1 MSPVR
6 GNTNGSGTDD
16 SVAQTTDIGPA
27 AAVSGLDE
35 GEVSVLRQVG
45 EQWDR
50 AVGGRSDWLHALP
63 VDPALHRFPRSLQ
76 PVGAGRFA
84 AVDFVETDGSTRVSA
99 TSHADAVPSR
109 AGRAAST
116 FRRIALGAPLVS
128 SAVAHER
135 MRKLIAL
142 PILASDAL
150 SSVAYGP
157 EAMLVVLALAGS
169 AALDLSLWIAA
180 AIVVLMLAVGL
191 SYRQL
196 IKAYPHGGGSY
207 IVAGENLGQFPAL
220 IAAAGLLIDYV
231 LTVAVS
237 ISAGVA
243 AVTSALPGLAS
254 IAVPMG
260 VGVIAILL
268 VGNLRGVRQAG
279 AIFSVPTYAFVLAM
293 FLLIAVELV
302 HASGRGFATTP
313 AVGLRPIEGIS
324 VLLVLRAFSSG
335 ATAMTGI
342 EAISNAVP
350 AFHPPAWHNARTVL
364 TLMLGLLV
372 TMFAGLIVVIHF
384 DGLVPRPGETLLSQL
399 AHRSLGSGPLYA
411 YVQISTALVLLLAAN
426 TAFNGFPRLLS
437 FMARNGHAPRLF
449 LRLGDRLAFSNG
461 TILLAVAAALLFAA
475 FDAKTDALIP
485 LYAIGVFIAF
495 TFSQAGMVVHWWR
508 HHDPH
513 WRKSMLLNAIG
524 AVLSA
529 VVFVIAAVTKFSEGA
544 WVALLLIALLVLTTW
559 RIHNH
564 YTNVQKALAL
574 HPHHL
579 TSPLHPIVPDQT
591 RAAGAAD
598 EPLSTTKR
606 TELDDTPDQLRHL
619 AIVPVGR
626 LDLCSLR
633 ALAYAASLGQP
644 VLAVHLS
651 PDDEEGE
658 RFRGY
663 WRAWGNHLPLQVVD
677 SPYRA
682 LTAPLARY
690 IHALHSQQP
699 GLTLTVVLPE
709 LIVKHSWHQPLHNQ
723 TNRRL
728 RRALRQQPG
737 VVTTT
742 IPLRLPA

>member
-1 MSPVR
+1 M
-6 GNTNGSGTDD
+6 DD
-16 SVAQTTDIGPA
+16 WAAATTDVGPA

-35 GEVSVLRQVG
+35 GEVAVLRRVG
-45 EQWDR
+45 QQWDR
-50 AVGGRSDWLHALP
+50 ALAGRSGSLRNLP
-63 VDPALHRFPRSLQ
+63 VDPGLHRFPRSLQ
-76 PVGAGRFA
+76 PVGPGRFTQIEFA
-84 AVDFVETDGSTRVSA
+84 EVDGSRQSGT
-99 TSHADAVPSR
+99 TSR
-109 AGRAAST
+109 L
-116 FRRIALGAPLVS
+116 RRIAFGAPLAS

-142 PILASDAL
+142 PILSSDAL

-157 EAMLVVLALAGS
+157 EAMLAVLALAGGG
-169 AALDLSLWIAA
+169 ALGLSLWIAA

-207 IVAGENLGQFPAL
+207 VVAGENLGQIPAL

-254 IAVPMG
+254 AAVPLG
-260 VGVIAILL
+260 VGVIAVLL
-268 VGNLRGVRQAG
+268 VGNLRGVREAG
-279 AIFSVPTYAFVLAM
+279 AIFSAPTYAFVVAIVT
-293 FLLIAVELV
+293 LIGVDLI
-302 HASGRGFATTP
+302 HASSRGFASTP

-324 VLLVLRAFSSG
+324 ALLVLRAFSSG

-350 AFHPPAWHNARTVL
+350 AFQPPAWRNARTVL

-372 TMFAGLIVVIHF
+372 TMFAGLIIVIHL
-384 DGLVPRPGETLLSQL
+384 DGIVPRPGETLLSQL
-399 AHRSLGSGPLYA
+399 ARHSLGSGVLYA

-437 FMARNGHAPRLF
+437 FMAHNGHAPRLF

-461 TILLAVAAALLFAA
+461 TILLAAAAALVFTA
-475 FDAKTDALIP
+475 FDARTDALIP
-485 LYAIGVFIAF
+485 LYAVGVFVAF
-495 TFSQAGMVVHWWR
+495 TFSQIGMVVHWWR

-513 WRKSMLLNAIG
+513 WRKSMFLNAIG

-529 VVFVIAAVTKFSEGA
+529 VVFLIAAVTKFSQGA
-544 WVALLLIALLVLTTW
+544 WVALLLMALLVVTTSRIRRHYGNVRQALT
-559 RIHNH
+559 
-564 YTNVQKALAL
+564 L
-574 HPHHL
+574 HPDQPI
-579 TSPLHPIVPDQT
+579 SPAHPIVP
-591 RAAGAAD
+591 RRVAAANTDGEQANGTQQPEGEESA
-598 EPLSTTKR
+598 
-606 TELDDTPDQLRHL
+606 DQLRHL

-626 LDLCSLR
+626 LDLSSLR
-633 ALAYAASLGQP
+633 ALACAASLGRP

-651 PDDEEGE
+651 PDDEEAQ

-663 WRAWGNHLPLQVVD
+663 WQAWGNHLPLQIVD

-690 IHALHSQQP
+690 IHALHNQQP
-699 GLTLTVVLPE
+699 DLTLTIVLPE
-709 LIVKHSWHQPLHNQ
+709 LIVKHFWQQPLHNH
-723 TNRRL
+723 TGRRL
-728 RRALRQQPG
+728 QHALRHQAG
-737 VVTTT
+737 IVTIT
-742 IPLRLPA
+742 IPLHLPA

>member
-1 MSPVR
+1 MQQGR
-6 GNTNGSGTDD
+6 DD
-16 SVAQTTDIGPA
+16 SAATATDVGPTA
-27 AAVSGLDE
+27 TVSGLDE
-35 GEVSVLRQVG
+35 GEVAVLRQVG

-50 AVGGRSDWLHALP
+50 ALAGRSGWLRDLP
-63 VDPALHRFPRSLQ
+63 VDPGLHRFPRSLQ
-76 PVGAGRFA
+76 PVGPGRFTQ
-84 AVDFVETDGSTRVSA
+84 VELAEADGVR
-99 TSHADAVPSR
+99 PSDL
-109 AGRAAST
+109 ASRL
-116 FRRIALGAPLVS
+116 RRIAFGVPLAS

-142 PILASDAL
+142 PILSSDAL

-157 EAMLVVLALAGS
+157 EAMLAVLVLAGGGAIG
-169 AALDLSLWIAA
+169 LSLWISA

-196 IKAYPHGGGSY
+196 IRAYPHGGGSY
-207 IVAGENLGQFPAL
+207 IVAGENLGQIPAL

-254 IAVPMG
+254 AAVPLG
-260 VGVIAILL
+260 VGVIAVLL
-268 VGNLRGVRQAG
+268 VGNLRGVREAG
-279 AIFSVPTYAFVLAM
+279 AIFSAPTYAFVVAIVM
-293 FLLIAVELV
+293 LIGVELI
-302 HASGRGFATTP
+302 HASGRGFASTP
-313 AVGLRPIEGIS
+313 AVGLRPPIEGVS

-350 AFHPPAWHNARTVL
+350 AFQPPAWRNARTVL

-372 TMFAGLIVVIHF
+372 AMFAGLIVVIHL
-384 DGLVPRPGETLLSQL
+384 DGIVPRPGETLLSQL
-399 AHRSLGSGPLYA
+399 ARHSLGSGVLYA

-437 FMARNGHAPRLF
+437 FMAHNGHAPRLF

-461 TILLAVAAALLFAA
+461 TILLAAAAALVFTA

-485 LYAIGVFIAF
+485 LYAVGVFVAF
-495 TFSQAGMVVHWWR
+495 TFSQTGMVVHWWR

-513 WRKSMLLNAIG
+513 WRKSMFLNAIG

-529 VVFVIAAVTKFSEGA
+529 VVFLIAAVTKFSQGA
-544 WVALLLIALLVLTTW
+544 WVALLLMALLVLTTS
-559 RIHNH
+559 RIRRH
-564 YTNVQKALAL
+564 YRNVQQALTL
-574 HPHHL
+574 HPDQRSSQ
-579 TSPLHPIVPDQT
+579 THPIVPV
-591 RAAGAAD
+591 
-598 EPLSTTKR
+598 STTQQPAG
-606 TELDDTPDQLRHL
+606 EEDPDRLRQLTV
-619 AIVPVGR
+619 VPVGR
-626 LDLCSLR
+626 LDLSSLR
-633 ALAYAASLGQP
+633 ALAYAASLGRP

-651 PDDEEGE
+651 PDDEEAQ

-663 WRAWGNHLPLQVVD
+663 WQAWGNHLPLQIVD

-699 GLTLTVVLPE
+699 DLTLTIVLPE
-709 LIVKHSWHQPLHNQ
+709 LIVKHFWQQPLHNH
-723 TNRRL
+723 TGRRL
-728 RRALRQQPG
+728 QHVLRHQPG
-737 VVTTT
+737 IVTTA
-742 IPLRLPA
+742 IPLHLLA

>member
-1 MSPVR
+1 MQHGR
-6 GNTNGSGTDD
+6 DD
-16 SVAQTTDIGPA
+16 SAATATDVGPTA
-27 AAVSGLDE
+27 TVSGLDE
-35 GEVSVLRQVG
+35 GEVAVLRQVG

-50 AVGGRSDWLHALP
+50 ALAGRSGWLRDLP
-63 VDPALHRFPRSLQ
+63 VDPGLHRFPRSLQ
-76 PVGAGRFA
+76 PVGPGRFTQ
-84 AVDFVETDGSTRVSA
+84 VELAEADGVR
-99 TSHADAVPSR
+99 PSDL
-109 AGRAAST
+109 ASRL
-116 FRRIALGAPLVS
+116 RRIAFGVPLAS

-142 PILASDAL
+142 PILSSDAL

-157 EAMLVVLALAGS
+157 EAMLAVLVLAGGGAIG
-169 AALDLSLWIAA
+169 LSLWISA

-196 IKAYPHGGGSY
+196 IRAYPHGGGSY
-207 IVAGENLGQFPAL
+207 IVAGENLGQIPAL

-254 IAVPMG
+254 AAVPLG
-260 VGVIAILL
+260 VGVIAVLL
-268 VGNLRGVRQAG
+268 VGNLRGVREAG
-279 AIFSVPTYAFVLAM
+279 AIFSAPTYAFVGAIVM
-293 FLLIAVELV
+293 LIGVELI
-302 HASGRGFATTP
+302 HASGRGFASTP
-313 AVGLRPIEGIS
+313 AVGLRPPIEGVS

-350 AFHPPAWHNARTVL
+350 AFQPPAWRNARTVL

-372 TMFAGLIVVIHF
+372 AMFAGLIVVIHL
-384 DGLVPRPGETLLSQL
+384 DGIVPRPGETLLSQL
-399 AHRSLGSGPLYA
+399 ARHSLGSGVLYA

-437 FMARNGHAPRLF
+437 FMAHNGHAPRLF

-461 TILLAVAAALLFAA
+461 TILLAAAAALVFTA

-485 LYAIGVFIAF
+485 LYAVGVFVAF
-495 TFSQAGMVVHWWR
+495 TFSQTGMVVHWWR

-513 WRKSMLLNAIG
+513 WRKSMVLNAIG

-529 VVFVIAAVTKFSEGA
+529 VVFLIAAVTKFSQGA
-544 WVALLLIALLVLTTW
+544 WVALLLMALLVLTTS
-559 RIHNH
+559 RIRRH
-564 YTNVQKALAL
+564 YRNVQQALTL
-574 HPHHL
+574 HPDQRSSQ
-579 TSPLHPIVPDQT
+579 THPIVPV
-591 RAAGAAD
+591 
-598 EPLSTTKR
+598 STTQQPAG
-606 TELDDTPDQLRHL
+606 EEDPDRLRQLTV
-619 AIVPVGR
+619 VPVGR
-626 LDLCSLR
+626 LDLSSLR
-633 ALAYAASLGQP
+633 ALAYAASLGGP

-651 PDDEEGE
+651 PDDEEAQ

-663 WRAWGNHLPLQVVD
+663 WQAWGNHLPLQIVD

-699 GLTLTVVLPE
+699 DLTLTIVLPE
-709 LIVKHSWHQPLHNQ
+709 LIVKHLWQQPLHNH
-723 TNRRL
+723 TGRRL
-728 RRALRQQPG
+728 QHALRHQPG
-737 VVTTT
+737 IVTTA
-742 IPLRLPA
+742 IPLHLLA

>member
-1 MSPVR
+1 MQHGR
-6 GNTNGSGTDD
+6 DD
-16 SVAQTTDIGPA
+16 SAATATDVGPTA
-27 AAVSGLDE
+27 TVSGLDE
-35 GEVSVLRQVG
+35 GEVAVLRQVG

-50 AVGGRSDWLHALP
+50 ALAGRSGWLRDLP
-63 VDPALHRFPRSLQ
+63 VDPGLHRFPRSLQ
-76 PVGAGRFA
+76 PVGPGRFTQ
-84 AVDFVETDGSTRVSA
+84 VELAEADGVR
-99 TSHADAVPSR
+99 PSDL
-109 AGRAAST
+109 ASRL
-116 FRRIALGAPLVS
+116 RRIAFGVPLAS

-142 PILASDAL
+142 PILSSDAL

-157 EAMLVVLALAGS
+157 EAMLAVLVLAGGGAIG
-169 AALDLSLWIAA
+169 LSLWISA

-207 IVAGENLGQFPAL
+207 VVAGENLGQIPAL

-254 IAVPMG
+254 AAVPLG
-260 VGVIAILL
+260 VGVIAVLL
-268 VGNLRGVRQAG
+268 VGNLRGVREAG
-279 AIFSVPTYAFVLAM
+279 AIFSAPTYAFVVAIVT
-293 FLLIAVELV
+293 LIGVDLI
-302 HASGRGFATTP
+302 HASSRGFASTP

-350 AFHPPAWHNARTVL
+350 AFQPPAWRNARTVL

-372 TMFAGLIVVIHF
+372 TMFAGLVIVIHL
-384 DGLVPRPGETLLSQL
+384 DGIVPRPGETLLSQL
-399 AHRSLGSGPLYA
+399 ARHSLGSGVLYA

-437 FMARNGHAPRLF
+437 FMAHNGHAPRLF

-461 TILLAVAAALLFAA
+461 TILLAAAAALVFTA

-485 LYAIGVFIAF
+485 LYAVGVFVAF
-495 TFSQAGMVVHWWR
+495 TFSQTGMVVHWWR

-513 WRKSMLLNAIG
+513 WRKSMFLNAIG

-529 VVFVIAAVTKFSEGA
+529 VVFLIAAVTKFSQGA
-544 WVALLLIALLVLTTW
+544 WVALLLMALLVLTTS
-559 RIHNH
+559 RIRRH
-564 YTNVQKALAL
+564 YRNVQQALTL
-574 HPHHL
+574 HPDQPSSQ
-579 TSPLHPIVPDQT
+579 THPIVPVNSTQQP
-591 RAAGAAD
+591 AG
-598 EPLSTTKR
+598 E
-606 TELDDTPDQLRHL
+606 EGPDRLRQLT
-619 AIVPVGR
+619 IVPVGR
-626 LDLCSLR
+626 LDLSSLR
-633 ALAYAASLGQP
+633 ALAYAASLGRP

-651 PDDEEGE
+651 PDDEEAQ
-658 RFRGY
+658 RFREY
-663 WRAWGNHLPLQVVD
+663 WQAWGNHLPLQIVD

-699 GLTLTVVLPE
+699 DLTLTIVLPE
-709 LIVKHSWHQPLHNQ
+709 LIVKHFWQQPLHNH
-723 TNRRL
+723 TGRRL
-728 RRALRQQPG
+728 QHALRHQPG
-737 VVTTT
+737 IVTTA
-742 IPLRLPA
+742 IPLHLLA

>member
-1 MSPVR
+1 MQQGR
-6 GNTNGSGTDD
+6 DD
-16 SVAQTTDIGPA
+16 SAATATDVGPTA
-27 AAVSGLDE
+27 TVSGLDE
-35 GEVSVLRQVG
+35 GEVAVLRQVG

-50 AVGGRSDWLHALP
+50 ALAGRSGWLRDLP
-63 VDPALHRFPRSLQ
+63 VDPGLHRFPRSLQ
-76 PVGAGRFA
+76 PVGPGRFTQ
-84 AVDFVETDGSTRVSA
+84 VELAEADGVR
-99 TSHADAVPSR
+99 PSDL
-109 AGRAAST
+109 ASRL
-116 FRRIALGAPLVS
+116 RRIAFGVPLAS

-142 PILASDAL
+142 PILSSDAL

-157 EAMLVVLALAGS
+157 EAMLAVLVLAGGGAIG
-169 AALDLSLWIAA
+169 LSLWISA

-196 IKAYPHGGGSY
+196 IRAYPHGGGSY
-207 IVAGENLGQFPAL
+207 IVAGENLGQIPAL

-254 IAVPMG
+254 AAVPLG
-260 VGVIAILL
+260 VGVIAVLL
-268 VGNLRGVRQAG
+268 VGNLRGVREAG
-279 AIFSVPTYAFVLAM
+279 AIFSAPTYAFVVAIVM
-293 FLLIAVELV
+293 LIGVELI
-302 HASGRGFATTP
+302 HASGRGFASTP
-313 AVGLRPIEGIS
+313 AVGLRPPIEGVS

-350 AFHPPAWHNARTVL
+350 AFQPPAWRNARTVL

-372 TMFAGLIVVIHF
+372 AMFAGLIVVIHL
-384 DGLVPRPGETLLSQL
+384 DGIVPRPGETLLSQL
-399 AHRSLGSGPLYA
+399 ARHSLGSGVLYA

-437 FMARNGHAPRLF
+437 FMAHNGHAPRLF

-461 TILLAVAAALLFAA
+461 TILLAAAAALVFTA

-485 LYAIGVFIAF
+485 LYAVGVFVAF
-495 TFSQAGMVVHWWR
+495 TFSQTGMVVHWWR

-513 WRKSMLLNAIG
+513 WRKSMFLNAIG

-529 VVFVIAAVTKFSEGA
+529 VVFLIAAVTKFSQGA
-544 WVALLLIALLVLTTW
+544 WVALLLMALLVLTTS
-559 RIHNH
+559 RIRRH
-564 YTNVQKALAL
+564 YRNVQQALTL
-574 HPHHL
+574 HPDQRSSQ
-579 TSPLHPIVPDQT
+579 THPIVPV
-591 RAAGAAD
+591 
-598 EPLSTTKR
+598 STTQQPAG
-606 TELDDTPDQLRHL
+606 EEDPDRLRQLTV
-619 AIVPVGR
+619 VPVGR
-626 LDLCSLR
+626 LDLSSLR
-633 ALAYAASLGQP
+633 ALAYAASLGRP

-651 PDDEEGE
+651 PDDEEAQ

-663 WRAWGNHLPLQVVD
+663 WQAWGNHLPLQIVD

-699 GLTLTVVLPE
+699 DLTLTIVLPE
-709 LIVKHSWHQPLHNQ
+709 LIVKHLWQQPLHNH
-723 TNRRL
+723 TGRRL
-728 RRALRQQPG
+728 QHALRHQPG
-737 VVTTT
+737 IVTTA
-742 IPLRLPA
+742 IPLHLLA

>member
-1 MSPVR
+1 M
-6 GNTNGSGTDD
+6 TDA
-16 SVAQTTDIGPA
+16 SAAQTEIGPA

-35 GEVSVLRQVG
+35 SEVSVLRQVG
-45 EQWDR
+45 EQWGR
-50 AVGGRSDWLHALP
+50 AVGGRSEWLQALP
-63 VDPALHRFPRSLQ
+63 VDPGLHRFPRSLQ
-76 PVGAGRFA
+76 PIGAGRFA
-84 AVDFVETDGSTRVSA
+84 AVDFVESDRPAQIGA
-99 TSHADAVPSR
+99 TSHADAVASPSG
-109 AGRAAST
+109 AAASRL
-116 FRRIALGAPLVS
+116 RRIAFGAPLAS
-128 SAVAHER
+128 SAVGHER

-142 PILASDAL
+142 PILSSDAL

-157 EAMLVVLALAGS
+157 EAMLAVLALAGS
-169 AALDLSLWIAA
+169 AALDLSLWISA
-180 AIVVLMLAVGL
+180 AIVALMLAVGL

-207 IVAGENLGQFPAL
+207 VVAGENLGQIPAL
-220 IAAAGLLIDYV
+220 TAAAGLLIDYV

-243 AVTSALPGLAS
+243 AVTSALPSLAS
-254 IAVPMG
+254 DAVPLG
-260 VGVIAILL
+260 VGVIALLL

-279 AIFSVPTYAFVLAM
+279 TIFSAPTYAFVLAI
-293 FLLIAVELV
+293 FVLIGVELV
-302 HASGRGFATTP
+302 HASARGFAPTP

-350 AFHPPAWHNARTVL
+350 AFQPPAWRNARTVL
-364 TLMLGLLV
+364 TIMLGLLV
-372 TMFAGLIVVIHF
+372 AMFAGLIVVIHL
-384 DGLVPRPGETLLSQL
+384 DGIVPRPGQTLLSQL
-399 AHRSLGSGPLYA
+399 AHHSLGSGALYA

-437 FMARNGHAPRLF
+437 FMAQNGHAPRLF

-461 TILLAVAAALLFAA
+461 TILLAAAAALLFAA

-485 LYAIGVFIAF
+485 LYAVGVFVAF
-495 TFSQAGMVVHWWR
+495 TFSQTGMVVHWWR
-508 HHDPH
+508 HRDPH
-513 WRKSMLLNAIG
+513 WRKSMLLNAS
-524 AVLSA
+524 AALLSA
-529 VVFVIAAVTKFSEGA
+529 VVFVIAAVTKFSQGA

-559 RIHNH
+559 RIRNH
-564 YTNVQKALAL
+564 YGNVRQALAL
-574 HPHHL
+574 HPDQL
-579 TSPLHPIVPDQT
+579 TSPRQPIVPDQT
-591 RAAGAAD
+591 QTANTERAQPNAAQQS
-598 EPLSTTKR
+598 EREES
-606 TELDDTPDQLRHL
+606 PDQLQHL

-626 LDLCSLR
+626 LDLSSLR

-651 PDDEEGE
+651 ADKEEAE

-663 WRAWGNHLPLQVVD
+663 WQTWGNHLPLQIVD

-699 GLTLTVVLPE
+699 ELTLTVVLPE
-709 LIVKHSWHQPLHNQ
+709 LIVKHPWHQPLHNQ
-723 TNRRL
+723 TSRRL
-728 RRALRQQPG
+728 RHALRHQPG
-737 VVTTT
+737 IVTTT
-742 IPLRLPA
+742 IPLHLPA

>member
-1 MSPVR
+1 MQQGR
-6 GNTNGSGTDD
+6 DD
-16 SVAQTTDIGPA
+16 SAATATDVGPTA
-27 AAVSGLDE
+27 TVSGLDE
-35 GEVSVLRQVG
+35 GEVAVLRQVG

-50 AVGGRSDWLHALP
+50 ALAGRSGWLLDLP
-63 VDPALHRFPRSLQ
+63 VDPGLHRFPRSLQ
-76 PVGAGRFA
+76 PVGPGRFTQ
-84 AVDFVETDGSTRVSA
+84 VELAEADGVR
-99 TSHADAVPSR
+99 PSDL
-109 AGRAAST
+109 ASRL
-116 FRRIALGAPLVS
+116 RRIAFGVPLAS

-142 PILASDAL
+142 PILSSDAL

-157 EAMLVVLALAGS
+157 EAMLAVLVLAGGGAIG
-169 AALDLSLWIAA
+169 LSLWISA

-196 IKAYPHGGGSY
+196 IRAYPHGGGSY
-207 IVAGENLGQFPAL
+207 IVAGENLGQIPAL

-254 IAVPMG
+254 AAVPLG
-260 VGVIAILL
+260 VGVIAVLL
-268 VGNLRGVRQAG
+268 VGNLRGVREAG
-279 AIFSVPTYAFVLAM
+279 AIFSAPTYAFVGAIVM
-293 FLLIAVELV
+293 LIGVELI
-302 HASGRGFATTP
+302 HASGRGFASTP
-313 AVGLRPIEGIS
+313 AVGLRPPIEGVS

-350 AFHPPAWHNARTVL
+350 AFQPPAWRNARTVL

-372 TMFAGLIVVIHF
+372 TMFAGLIVVIHL
-384 DGLVPRPGETLLSQL
+384 DGIVPRPGETLLSQL
-399 AHRSLGSGPLYA
+399 ARHSLGSGVLYA

-437 FMARNGHAPRLF
+437 FMAHNGHAPRLF

-461 TILLAVAAALLFAA
+461 TILLAAAAALVFTA

-485 LYAIGVFIAF
+485 LYAVGVFVAF
-495 TFSQAGMVVHWWR
+495 TFSQTGMVVHWWR

-513 WRKSMLLNAIG
+513 WRKSMFLNAIG

-529 VVFVIAAVTKFSEGA
+529 VVFLIAAVTKFSQGA
-544 WVALLLIALLVLTTW
+544 WVALLLMALLVLTTS
-559 RIHNH
+559 RIRRH
-564 YTNVQKALAL
+564 YRNVQQALTL
-574 HPHHL
+574 HPDQRSSQ
-579 TSPLHPIVPDQT
+579 THPIVPV
-591 RAAGAAD
+591 
-598 EPLSTTKR
+598 STTQQPAG
-606 TELDDTPDQLRHL
+606 EEDPDRLRQLTV
-619 AIVPVGR
+619 VPVGR
-626 LDLCSLR
+626 LDLSSLR
-633 ALAYAASLGQP
+633 ALAYAASLGRP

-651 PDDEEGE
+651 PDDEEAQ

-663 WRAWGNHLPLQVVD
+663 WQAWGNHLPLQIVD

-699 GLTLTVVLPE
+699 DLTLTIVLPE
-709 LIVKHSWHQPLHNQ
+709 LIVKHLWQQPLHNH
-723 TNRRL
+723 TGRRL
-728 RRALRQQPG
+728 QHALRHQPG
-737 VVTTT
+737 IVTTA
-742 IPLRLPA
+742 IPLHLLA

>member
-1 MSPVR
+1 MQQGR
-6 GNTNGSGTDD
+6 DD
-16 SVAQTTDIGPA
+16 SAATATDVGPTA
-27 AAVSGLDE
+27 TVSGLDE
-35 GEVSVLRQVG
+35 GEVAVLRQVG

-50 AVGGRSDWLHALP
+50 ALAGRSGWLRDLP
-63 VDPALHRFPRSLQ
+63 VDPGLHRFPRSLQ
-76 PVGAGRFA
+76 PVGPGRFTQ
-84 AVDFVETDGSTRVSA
+84 VELAEADGVR
-99 TSHADAVPSR
+99 PSDL
-109 AGRAAST
+109 ASRL
-116 FRRIALGAPLVS
+116 RRIAFGVPLAS

-142 PILASDAL
+142 PILSSDAL

-157 EAMLVVLALAGS
+157 EAMLAVLVLAGGGAIG
-169 AALDLSLWIAA
+169 LSLWISA

-196 IKAYPHGGGSY
+196 IRAYPHGGGSY
-207 IVAGENLGQFPAL
+207 IVAGENLGQIPAL

-254 IAVPMG
+254 AAVPLG
-260 VGVIAILL
+260 VGVIAVLL
-268 VGNLRGVRQAG
+268 VGNLRGVREAG
-279 AIFSVPTYAFVLAM
+279 AIFSAPTYAFVVAIVM
-293 FLLIAVELV
+293 LIGVELI
-302 HASGRGFATTP
+302 HASGRGFASTP
-313 AVGLRPIEGIS
+313 AVGLRPPIEGVS

-350 AFHPPAWHNARTVL
+350 AFQPPAWRNARTVL

-372 TMFAGLIVVIHF
+372 AMFAGLIVVIHL
-384 DGLVPRPGETLLSQL
+384 DGIVPRPGETLLSQL
-399 AHRSLGSGPLYA
+399 ARHSLGSGVLYA

-437 FMARNGHAPRLF
+437 FMAHNGHAPRLF

-461 TILLAVAAALLFAA
+461 TILLAAAAALVFTA

-485 LYAIGVFIAF
+485 LYAVGVFVAF
-495 TFSQAGMVVHWWR
+495 TFSQTGMVVHWWR

-513 WRKSMLLNAIG
+513 WRKSMFLNAIG

-529 VVFVIAAVTKFSEGA
+529 VVFLIAAVTKFSQGA
-544 WVALLLIALLVLTTW
+544 WVALLLMALLVLTTS
-559 RIHNH
+559 RIRRH
-564 YTNVQKALAL
+564 YRNVQQALTL
-574 HPHHL
+574 HPDQRSSQ
-579 TSPLHPIVPDQT
+579 THPIVPV
-591 RAAGAAD
+591 
-598 EPLSTTKR
+598 STTQQPAG
-606 TELDDTPDQLRHL
+606 EEDPDRLRQLTV
-619 AIVPVGR
+619 VPVGR
-626 LDLCSLR
+626 LDLSSLR
-633 ALAYAASLGQP
+633 ALAYAASLGRP

-651 PDDEEGE
+651 PDDEEAQ

-663 WRAWGNHLPLQVVD
+663 WQAWGNHLPLQIVD

-699 GLTLTVVLPE
+699 DLTLTIVLPE
-709 LIVKHSWHQPLHNQ
+709 LILKHFWQQPLHNH
-723 TNRRL
+723 TGRRL
-728 RRALRQQPG
+728 QHALRHQPG
-737 VVTTT
+737 IVTTA
-742 IPLRLPA
+742 IPLHLLA

>member
-1 MSPVR
+1 MQQGR
-6 GNTNGSGTDD
+6 DD
-16 SVAQTTDIGPA
+16 SAATATDVGPTA
-27 AAVSGLDE
+27 TVSGLDE
-35 GEVSVLRQVG
+35 GEVAVLRQVG

-50 AVGGRSDWLHALP
+50 ALAGRSGWLRDLP
-63 VDPALHRFPRSLQ
+63 VDPGLHRFPRSLQ
-76 PVGAGRFA
+76 PVGPGRFTQ
-84 AVDFVETDGSTRVSA
+84 VELAEADGVR
-99 TSHADAVPSR
+99 PSDL
-109 AGRAAST
+109 ASRL
-116 FRRIALGAPLVS
+116 RRIAFGVPLAS

-142 PILASDAL
+142 PILSSDAL

-157 EAMLVVLALAGS
+157 EAMLAVLVLAGGGAIG
-169 AALDLSLWIAA
+169 LSLWISA

-196 IKAYPHGGGSY
+196 IRAYPHGGGSY
-207 IVAGENLGQFPAL
+207 IVAGENLGQIPAL

-254 IAVPMG
+254 AAVPLG
-260 VGVIAILL
+260 VGVIAVLL
-268 VGNLRGVRQAG
+268 VGNLRGVREAG
-279 AIFSVPTYAFVLAM
+279 AIFSAPTYAFVGAIVM
-293 FLLIAVELV
+293 LIGVELI
-302 HASGRGFATTP
+302 HASGRGFASTP
-313 AVGLRPIEGIS
+313 AVGLRPPIEGVS

-350 AFHPPAWHNARTVL
+350 AFQPPAWRNARTVL

-372 TMFAGLIVVIHF
+372 AMFAGLIVVIHL
-384 DGLVPRPGETLLSQL
+384 DGIVPRPGETLLSQL
-399 AHRSLGSGPLYA
+399 ARHSLGSGVLYA

-437 FMARNGHAPRLF
+437 FMAHNGHAPRLF

-461 TILLAVAAALLFAA
+461 TILLAAAAALVFTA

-485 LYAIGVFIAF
+485 LYAVGVFVAF
-495 TFSQAGMVVHWWR
+495 TFSQTGMVVHWWR

-513 WRKSMLLNAIG
+513 WRKSMFLNAIG

-529 VVFVIAAVTKFSEGA
+529 VVFLIAAVTKFSQGA
-544 WVALLLIALLVLTTW
+544 WVALLLMALLVLTTS
-559 RIHNH
+559 RIRRH
-564 YTNVQKALAL
+564 YRNVQQALTL
-574 HPHHL
+574 HPDQRSSQ
-579 TSPLHPIVPDQT
+579 THPIVPV
-591 RAAGAAD
+591 
-598 EPLSTTKR
+598 STTQQPAG
-606 TELDDTPDQLRHL
+606 EEDPDRLRQLTV
-619 AIVPVGR
+619 VPVGR
-626 LDLCSLR
+626 LDLSSLR
-633 ALAYAASLGQP
+633 ALAYAASLGRP

-651 PDDEEGE
+651 PDDEEAQ

-663 WRAWGNHLPLQVVD
+663 WQAWGNHLPLQIVD

-699 GLTLTVVLPE
+699 DLTLTIVLPE
-709 LIVKHSWHQPLHNQ
+709 LIVKHLWQQPLHNH
-723 TNRRL
+723 TGRRL
-728 RRALRQQPG
+728 QHALRHQPG
-737 VVTTT
+737 IVTTA
-742 IPLRLPA
+742 IPLHLLA